1 MGPHQITNFC
11 IAKETIKI
19 KKKSRPPMEWEK
31 IVAKDTTDKGLTSEI
46 CKQCIQFNSKK
57 TNNPTEKYSEH
68 LTDLSPKK
76 T

>member
-1 MGPHQITNFC
+1 
-11 IAKETIKI
+11 
-19 KKKSRPPMEWEK
+19 MEWEK

-76 T
+76 TQGWPTGTWKNAQHH